1 MTKHEEKMR
10 ERISS
15 LELEKEEL
23 ELQRRLDHVTSVLK
37 EKRTLVSLLEAC
49 QRIFDECERNT

>member
-1 MTKHEEKMR
+1 MTKQEEKIR

-15 LELEKEEL
+15 LEKEER
-23 ELQRRLDHVTSVLK
+23 ELQGRLDHVTMLLK

-49 QRIFDECERNT
+49 QRIIDECERNT